1 MIEHEHIDASYPARW
16 RFIGMHIMDV
26 ADLKVFD
33 AVARL
38 GSMSRAALEL
48 HTVQSNVTGR
58 IRSLEFEVGVALF
71 ERHVRGV
78 QMTPAGQRMLP
89 YAARAARLVA
99 DARLAALDDGPPS
112 GTLALGALWT
122 TGALQ
127 LSHALSRFATLY
139 PQVALSLTT
148 GTSDGLTTAVADCRL
163 DGAFVAGPQRDPGLD
178 IEWVFSEEL
187 VLVTPAAMQSL
198 NDVRTVDNLKTIVF
212 SQGCSYRERLDLLLA
227 EMGVTPVAALAFG
240 SIEAIVSCVA
250 AGIGITLLPQA
261 IVSDAA
267 QQNRVAV
274 HALTSD
280 TARMETLFV
289 RRRDA
294 YLSSAMRAFL
304 DVARAQAGATA

>member
-1 MIEHEHIDASYPARW
+1 MAIHRVY
-16 RFIGMHIMDV
+16 IMDV

-58 IRSLEFEVGVALF
+58 IRSLEGEVGVALF

-78 QMTPAGQRMLP
+78 KMTPAGQRMLP

-99 DARLAALDDGPPS
+99 DARLAALDDGPPC
-112 GTLALGALWT
+112 GTLAIGALWT

-127 LSHALSRFATLY
+127 LSRALSHFASLY
-139 PQVALSLTT
+139 PQVGLSLTT
-148 GTSDGLTTAVADCRL
+148 GTSDGLTDAVAECRL
-163 DGAFVAGPQRDPGLD
+163 DGAFVAGPQDDPGLD
-178 IEWVFSEEL
+178 VETVFREEL
-187 VLVTPAAMQSL
+187 VLVTPAAMRSL
-198 NDVRTVDNLKTIVF
+198 NEVGSVGNLKTIVF

-227 EMGVTPVAALAFG
+227 EMGILSVAALAFG
-240 SIEAIVSCVA
+240 SIDAILSCVA
-250 AGIGITLLPQA
+250 AGIGITLLPRG
-261 IVSDAA
+261 IVSNAE
-267 QQNRVAV
+267 QRNHVAV
-274 HALTSD
+274 HALASD

-294 YLSSAMRAFL
+294 YLSNAMRAFL
-304 DVARAQAGATA
+304 DVARSEAGPLP